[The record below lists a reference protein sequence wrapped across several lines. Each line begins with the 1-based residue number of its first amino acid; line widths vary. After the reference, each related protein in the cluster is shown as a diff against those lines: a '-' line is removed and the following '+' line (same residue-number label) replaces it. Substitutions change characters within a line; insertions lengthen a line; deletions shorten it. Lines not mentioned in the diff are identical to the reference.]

1 MSLLKRELIY
11 IDKAPTST
19 DQLFDMLGDDLEKK
33 GYINP
38 TWFDAIKEREQN
50 YPTGLGFD
58 SVGVAI
64 PHTDPAHIKT
74 PYIALMKLQN
84 PVVFEFMAGAGDPVE
99 AEFVVNL
106 GIQHQEDQVGLLQS
120 LMGVFANE
128 EYVKSLKEAN
138 DAQELFDLLDSYLSE

>member
-1 MSLLKRELIY
+1 MSLLKEELIY
-11 IDKAPTST
+11 TNLAPESSAE
-19 DQLFDMLGDDLEKK
+19 LFDMLGRELESK

-38 TWFDAIKEREQN
+38 TWFEAIKEREQS

-58 SVGVAI
+58 TVGIAI

-74 PYIALMKLQN
+74 PYIAFLKLEK

-106 GIQHQEDQVGLLQS
+106 GIQHQEDQVGLLQK

-128 EYVKSLKEAN
+128 EYVEALR
-138 DAQELFDLLDSYLSE
+138 AASTPEELYQLLDGYLAD